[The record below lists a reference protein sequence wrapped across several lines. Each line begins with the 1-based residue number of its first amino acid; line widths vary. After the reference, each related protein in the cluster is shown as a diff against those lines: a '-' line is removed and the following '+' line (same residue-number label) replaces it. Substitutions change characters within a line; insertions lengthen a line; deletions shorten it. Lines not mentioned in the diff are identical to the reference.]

1 MTILLTPQESEDFF
15 HRALCNAVG
24 TGYMEGYGLNFT
36 YNPTDYEK
44 AKETLKTQS
53 ISAPAWED
61 VLMQILR
68 QGDTLRLVDHEC
80 DGEYSRDITLYMIHN
95 RVCNA
100 PMRRLLEMYHED
112 DDAETADAIL
122 QTVAYNEIIF
132 G

>member
-1 MTILLTPQESEDFF
+1 MQILLTPQESEDFF

-36 YNPTDYEK
+36 YNATDYEK

-68 QGDTLRLVDHEC
+68 QGDVLLVEDYEC
-80 DGEYSRDITLYMIHN
+80 DGEYNVDITLDMVHD
-95 RVCNA
+95 RVRNA
-100 PMRRLLEMYHED
+100 PQEHLMNMYNED
-112 DDAETADAIL
+112 DDAETADVIL
-122 QTVAYNEIIF
+122 QWVAYQEIIF